1 MNLWSVLSRE
11 LDMEVEL
18 FIGTDYTATVE
29 AMRAGNLDVAMFG
42 PFSYV
47 LANDLPMLR
56 PLP

>member
-1 MNLWSVLSRE
+1 
-11 LDMEVEL
+11 MEVEL

-47 LANDLPMLR
+47 LANDLAGAGE